1 MKCGADIDPLFDQS
15 FSPADAAERTALVAA
30 FRTVVDACAR
40 DSGAMLPHI
49 STVDTARDLDRI
61 RAAIGDRKLTYV
73 GESYGTYLGTIY
85 ATLFPEQVRAIVL
98 DGAIDPTA
106 DGTAV
111 ALGQARGFEGALDDF
126 LADCAKQRGCAFYHD
141 GKPGAAYDALRA
153 RAERTGLP
161 TVRNAGRTVNGT
173 RFDAAV
179 IQGLY
184 AGRAGWRSFGDA
196 LSHAEDGDASTLLA
210 MADSF
215 VGRNA
220 SGMEHDALDAL
231 LGHQLPR
238 RPAGR
243 RRRRRRAP
251 ASPRHPSGAPTRC
264 LPRELQP
271 RVLDLAG
278 AAGHRTGSAR
288 RRRRAAAPRG
298 RHHR

>member
-1 MKCGADIDPLFDQS
+1 M
-15 FSPADAAERTALVAA
+15 
-30 FRTVVDACAR
+30 
-40 DSGAMLPHI
+40 
-49 STVDTARDLDRI
+49 
-61 RAAIGDRKLTYV
+61 

-85 ATLFPEQVRAIVL
+85 ATLFPERVRAIVL

-179 IQGLY
+179 IQALY
-184 AGRAGWRSFGDA
+184 AGRAGWQELRRC
-196 LSHAEDGDASTLLA
+196 
-210 MADSF
+210 
-215 VGRNA
+215 VGSA
-220 SGMEHDALDAL
+220 PKTAT
-231 LGHQLPR
+231 PR
-238 RPAGR
+238 RCWRWPTASSVAPRAGWSTTRSTRSGRISCLDGPLVGDVDAAARLQALATQAAPRAR
-243 RRRRRRAP
+243 R
-251 ASPRHPSGAPTRC
+251 

-271 RVLDLAG
+271 RVLDLAR
-278 AAGHRTGSAR
+278 AAGHRPGAAR